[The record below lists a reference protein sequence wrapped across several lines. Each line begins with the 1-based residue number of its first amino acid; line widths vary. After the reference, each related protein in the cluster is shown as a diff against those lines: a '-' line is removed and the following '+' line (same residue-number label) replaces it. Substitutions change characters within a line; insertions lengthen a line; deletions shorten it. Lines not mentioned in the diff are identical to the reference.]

1 MSKRIAIL
9 QSSYI
14 PWKGYFDII
23 RIVDEFILY
32 EDAQYTKRDW
42 RNRNKIKTAQGPAW
56 LTIPVKSKGKFLQ
69 AIKDTEAQGTDW
81 RQKHWKA
88 IEVSYAKTAH
98 FKQYAGLFSAEYEQT
113 EINLSKINIGF
124 LTLICQILG
133 IHTKMRTSTE
143 FKLTG
148 DRTERL
154 VSICEQSGATE
165 YLSGPSAQNYI
176 QPQYFKEAGI
186 KLEYM
191 DYVGYPEYGQLFPPF
206 EHGVSII
213 DLIFN
218 TGERAS
224 EFMKGL

>member
-1 MSKRIAIL
+1 MAIL

-23 RIVDEFILY
+23 KMVDEFILY

-42 RNRNKIKTAQGPAW
+42 RNRNKIKTTQGPAW

-69 AIKDTEAQGTDW
+69 SIKETEVEGTDW
-81 RQKHWKA
+81 RQKHWRA
-88 IEVSYAKTAH
+88 IEVSYAKAAH
-98 FKQYAGLFSAEYEQT
+98 FKEYAAVFSSEYERT
-113 EINLSKINIGF
+113 ETNLSRINIGF
-124 LTLICQILG
+124 ITLICQILG
-133 IHTKMRTSTE
+133 IQTRIRVSTD
-143 FKLTG
+143 FTLTG

-154 VSICEQSGATE
+154 ISICTQSGATE
-165 YLSGPSAQNYI
+165 YLSGPSAQSYI
-176 QPQYFKEAGI
+176 EPQFFRKAGI

-191 DYVGYPEYGQLFPPF
+191 DYGGYPEYTQLFPPF

-218 TGERAS
+218 TGKS
-224 EFMKGL
+224 GPQFMKGFR